1 MAIESTQSSVVLS
14 SQKPILTTTQ
24 IHSII
29 MSSEHISSRCASSVH
44 RQYVDGGGRNNKK
57 KKPINIDGRVR
68 GLFLAVYSYHAQA
81 SEVAA
86 AEGHGGTTSQ
96 AEGAAHENPTGQGSY
111 TESNTEF
118 AHEEAHDSSHAA
130 VHAVL
135 FPWFAQIIGI
145 FVYYFLSRYAHAL
158 PYTAVMFVMG
168 FSMGYSMVHHKN
180 METILKESLITW
192 MAMPGQLILLVFLP
206 GLLYIDSYHI
216 DVHLFIKSFQQLLIF
231 AFPMVLAGTT
241 LTACVAY
248 FIFPFG
254 WNLDLCFTFGSI
266 LSATD
271 PVAVAVLLNE
281 LGAPPRLKMHVSG
294 EALMNDGSAYVFYT
308 IFKARYVFA
317 FGIPGIGKDVNWGEG
332 FKLFFQLA
340 LGGMCIGLAFGFGS
354 VILLFALNRRL
365 SGGDSLAQ
373 VVVTITAAYLA
384 YFSSEVAG
392 CSGSLWGYLM
402 VSVAQ
407 EKCDRFARDGDDPD
421 TTTLNDAL
429 LSKKD
434 WGYLVLLFI
443 LLTIIRSVLM
453 LSFYPIISRIGIGS
467 SWQEVVF
474 ISWSGLRGAVGIALA
489 LSLQS
494 EVWQL
499 TDDEPDETLKHLARQ
514 DAEKIFGFVGGIA
527 LLTLIINAPTCGP
540 LLKKLGLITPTET
553 RVQMVENYKQHVN
566 HFCLTQYVS
575 LLAESRFD
583 DLDYTVVKEHV
594 SFLQE
599 ISYEQLKAAVEEHKV
614 NTPAHDY
621 LRPNLKNVI
630 PYLKKISAD
639 EKASLVEAVEEVKK
653 NEVKRRYDLLR
664 NRAKSIA
671 KIKTEGNPWMYG
683 VMISTHESA
692 RELRIVVVEALRSA
706 YARIIDQG
714 ELESRSFIAY
724 SLNRSLDYAGDSV
737 SRGFPLNDWDCLQV
751 ASNSFLKY
759 TETALHGFLGIKH
772 QIKHRT
778 FFRLDR
784 GYFLIHMRT
793 CKVLAFIKA
802 HELAKGGLKKFCSNA
817 STDEYSAAEIVVLRE
832 CDIQIQL
839 AEDALNEID
848 KEQVQQ
854 VKSHYACQILLNKA
868 AHFLQT
874 LTAQGLMT
882 QGEAGGILEEIEDH
896 VQGVVECQKEVHEGE
911 YTPSEKIS
919 FMRKFSRFAS
929 MGVEPDRAMLNA
941 VKEDDD
947 ASNGM
952 EEHAE
957 EQA

>member
-1 MAIESTQSSVVLS
+1 M
-14 SQKPILTTTQ
+14 
-24 IHSII
+24 
-29 MSSEHISSRCASSVH
+29 
-44 RQYVDGGGRNNKK
+44 
-57 KKPINIDGRVR
+57 
-68 GLFLAVYSYHAQA
+68 
-81 SEVAA
+81 
-86 AEGHGGTTSQ
+86 
-96 AEGAAHENPTGQGSY
+96 
-111 TESNTEF
+111 
-118 AHEEAHDSSHAA
+118 
-130 VHAVL
+130 
-135 FPWFAQIIGI
+135 
-145 FVYYFLSRYAHAL
+145 
-158 PYTAVMFVMG
+158 
-168 FSMGYSMVHHKN
+168 
-180 METILKESLITW
+180 
-192 MAMPGQLILLVFLP
+192 
-206 GLLYIDSYHI
+206 
-216 DVHLFIKSFQQLLIF
+216 
-231 AFPMVLAGTT
+231 
-241 LTACVAY
+241 
-248 FIFPFG
+248 
-254 WNLDLCFTFGSI
+254 
-266 LSATD
+266 
-271 PVAVAVLLNE
+271 
-281 LGAPPRLKMHVSG
+281 
-294 EALMNDGSAYVFYT
+294 
-308 IFKARYVFA
+308 
-317 FGIPGIGKDVNWGEG
+317 
-332 FKLFFQLA
+332 
-340 LGGMCIGLAFGFGS
+340 
-354 VILLFALNRRL
+354 
-365 SGGDSLAQ
+365 
-373 VVVTITAAYLA
+373 
-384 YFSSEVAG
+384 
-392 CSGSLWGYLM
+392 
-402 VSVAQ
+402 
-407 EKCDRFARDGDDPD
+407 GDDPN

-553 RVQMVENYKQHVN
+553 RVQMVENYKQHMN

-671 KIKTEGNPWMYG
+671 KIKTGQDAATKMQKVVLDFNRRQSLD
-683 VMISTHESA
+683 VRCDDKHA

-706 YARIIDQG
+706 YARLIDQG

-784 GYFLIHMRT
+784 GYFLIHCARAR
-793 CKVLAFIKA
+793 CWL
-802 HELAKGGLKKFCSNA
+802 S
-817 STDEYSAAEIVVLRE
+817 
-832 CDIQIQL
+832 
-839 AEDALNEID
+839 
-848 KEQVQQ
+848 
-854 VKSHYACQILLNKA
+854 
-868 AHFLQT
+868 
-874 LTAQGLMT
+874 
-882 QGEAGGILEEIEDH
+882 
-896 VQGVVECQKEVHEGE
+896 
-911 YTPSEKIS
+911 
-919 FMRKFSRFAS
+919 SRHTS
-929 MGVEPDRAMLNA
+929 WP
-941 VKEDDD
+941 KEDSKSF
-947 ASNGM
+947 AATHPLMNTLRRRLLFFENVIYKSN
-952 EEHAE
+952 
-957 EQA
+957 

>member
-1 MAIESTQSSVVLS
+1 MYLYSVL
-14 SQKPILTTTQ
+14 
-24 IHSII
+24 
-29 MSSEHISSRCASSVH
+29 
-44 RQYVDGGGRNNKK
+44 
-57 KKPINIDGRVR
+57 
-68 GLFLAVYSYHAQA
+68 
-81 SEVAA
+81 
-86 AEGHGGTTSQ
+86 
-96 AEGAAHENPTGQGSY
+96 Y
-111 TESNTEF
+111 T
-118 AHEEAHDSSHAA
+118 
-130 VHAVL
+130 
-135 FPWFAQIIGI
+135 
-145 FVYYFLSRYAHAL
+145 
-158 PYTAVMFVMG
+158 
-168 FSMGYSMVHHKN
+168 K
-180 METILKESLITW
+180 
-192 MAMPGQLILLVFLP
+192 
-206 GLLYIDSYHI
+206 
-216 DVHLFIKSFQQLLIF
+216 
-231 AFPMVLAGTT
+231 
-241 LTACVAY
+241 
-248 FIFPFG
+248 
-254 WNLDLCFTFGSI
+254 
-266 LSATD
+266 
-271 PVAVAVLLNE
+271 
-281 LGAPPRLKMHVSG
+281 
-294 EALMNDGSAYVFYT
+294 
-308 IFKARYVFA
+308 
-317 FGIPGIGKDVNWGEG
+317 
-332 FKLFFQLA
+332 
-340 LGGMCIGLAFGFGS
+340 
-354 VILLFALNRRL
+354 
-365 SGGDSLAQ
+365 
-373 VVVTITAAYLA
+373 
-384 YFSSEVAG
+384 
-392 CSGSLWGYLM
+392 
-402 VSVAQ
+402 
-407 EKCDRFARDGDDPD
+407 
-421 TTTLNDAL
+421 
-429 LSKKD
+429 
-434 WGYLVLLFI
+434 GYLVLLFI

-553 RVQMVENYKQHVN
+553 RVQMVENYKQHMN

-671 KIKTEGNPWMYG
+671 KIKTGQDAATKMQKVVLDFNRRQSLD
-683 VMISTHESA
+683 VRCDDKHA

-706 YARIIDQG
+706 YARLIDQG

-882 QGEAGGILEEIEDH
+882 QGEAGQILEEIEDH

-947 ASNGM
+947 ASSGM